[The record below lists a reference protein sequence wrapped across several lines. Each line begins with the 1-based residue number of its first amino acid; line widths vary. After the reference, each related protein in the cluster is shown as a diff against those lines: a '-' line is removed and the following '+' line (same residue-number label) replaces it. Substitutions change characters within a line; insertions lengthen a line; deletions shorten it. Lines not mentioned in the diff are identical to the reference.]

1 MHLVTPPNIC
11 ITIALDFSWDD
22 CNTQEKLETMAM
34 QNFGGVNKVHYG
46 LCESSETIR
55 KPKVSTKIFCTEI
68 NFFLRTP
75 AEISRVC

>member
-1 MHLVTPPNIC
+1 
-11 ITIALDFSWDD
+11 
-22 CNTQEKLETMAM
+22 MAM

-75 AEISRVC
+75 AGNKPCLLRSRPATCCFLCRRADQSG